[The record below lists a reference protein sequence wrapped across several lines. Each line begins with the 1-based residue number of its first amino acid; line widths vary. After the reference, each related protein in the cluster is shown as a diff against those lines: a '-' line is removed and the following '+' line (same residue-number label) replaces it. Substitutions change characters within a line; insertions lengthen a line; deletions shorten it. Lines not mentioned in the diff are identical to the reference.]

1 MSKRKI
7 VGAWMVAMCVALAAG
22 RAACAQDPAQA
33 QAPTPLA
40 AQQKGK
46 IRVPAVQDNPP
57 RSIRV
62 GAFADAP
69 FAMKDANGEWG
80 GYSVLILDQAAVHAH
95 LLLEFHEY
103 HTLDELYR
111 AIAAGDIDVGVGN
124 TLVTSKRLAQ
134 IDFTQP
140 TLDGGLR
147 VMVSSDRTHTLGRLW
162 QGMVSDGH
170 VKIVMWGTVITLVLT
185 VLVLAV
191 LRRLDREF
199 TKHWHEGFAES
210 LYHVVSVAITGKT
223 SYKGNLAPAWVGRL
237 VASLW
242 MVFGVATVAYVTSS
256 LTSVMTANT
265 ITNRISGPQDLGG
278 NTVAVLKGSV
288 GERYCA
294 EHHLDTLPF
303 ETVEEAAQAVA
314 AKTADAAVADSQSL
328 EYFDTSHPDVPVTE
342 VGELFDRRHFAF
354 PIRRGDDD
362 LRRRIDIAVVS
373 MRETGTLDK
382 IREHF
387 FGH

>member
-1 MSKRKI
+1 
-7 VGAWMVAMCVALAAG
+7 
-22 RAACAQDPAQA
+22 
-33 QAPTPLA
+33 
-40 AQQKGK
+40 
-46 IRVPAVQDNPP
+46 
-57 RSIRV
+57 V

-303 ETVEEAAQAVA
+303 ETVEEAARAVG